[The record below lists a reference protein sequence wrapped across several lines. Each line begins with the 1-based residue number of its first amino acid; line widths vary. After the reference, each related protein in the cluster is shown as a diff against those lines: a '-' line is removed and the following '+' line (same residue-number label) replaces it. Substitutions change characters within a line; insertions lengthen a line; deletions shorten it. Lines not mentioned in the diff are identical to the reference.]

1 MVNQFTGVTNRGCL
15 GSIFSSFIGFII
27 GPILVV
33 GAVVLLSWNEGR
45 AVQAISGLGE
55 AGGQVG
61 EATPAAVDPGKGGK
75 LGPGTGPVT
84 AGAPLSESGANI
96 QLAGQVGPPRAGQM
110 YQGGGKS

>member
-33 GAVVLLSWNEGR
+33 GAVVLLGWNEGR

-55 AGGQVG
+55 AGGQVV
-61 EATPAAVDPGKGGK
+61 EASAATVDPAKEGK
-75 LGPGTGPVT
+75 LVHVSGPVT
-84 AGAPLSESGANI
+84 AAAPLSDPDL
-96 QLAGQVGPPRAGQM
+96 QVPFTGQVVVARVAQM
-110 YQGGGKS
+110 